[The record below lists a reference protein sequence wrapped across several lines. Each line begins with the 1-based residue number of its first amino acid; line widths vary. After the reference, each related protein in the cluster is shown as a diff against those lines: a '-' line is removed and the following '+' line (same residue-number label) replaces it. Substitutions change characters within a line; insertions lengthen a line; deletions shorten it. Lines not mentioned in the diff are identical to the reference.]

1 MTDRSLP
8 RFFVSPSDGAAGPA
22 LETGRRLVLSPA
34 EAHHAVHVLRLRAGD
49 PVEVF
54 DGRGG
59 SAEARL
65 AEVAR
70 GAVTVV
76 VETVR
81 APLVAP
87 APALRLAFAVPKGK
101 RLDWLLEKA
110 TELGAARL
118 APVRFARSVA
128 GGEALSPTARRR
140 WEARCMAAAKQSGR
154 AHLPVIEPVAPLA
167 DALPPEGAGA
177 AGVFGDTGA
186 AARPVTGALAGLPS
200 PSAFGAVHMYVGPE
214 GGLTAAERRRLAGA
228 GLVGVRLGATVLR
241 TETAAVALL
250 AVVSAWRDGA
260 ESSAT
265 PARW

>member
-1 MTDRSLP
+1 MTERPLP
-8 RFFVSPSDGAAGPA
+8 RFFVSPSGDADGPA
-22 LETGRRLVLSPA
+22 LETGRRVVLPPA

-49 PVEVF
+49 PVEIF
-54 DGRGG
+54 DGRGA

-65 AEVAR
+65 AEAAR
-70 GAVTVV
+70 GEVTAI

-81 APLVAP
+81 TPIPAP

-128 GGEALSPTARRR
+128 GVEALSEAARRR
-140 WEARCMAAAKQSGR
+140 WEARCIAAAKQSGR

-167 DALPPEGAGA
+167 EALPPEGAGA
-177 AGVFGDTGA
+177 AGVFGDTGD
-186 AARPVTGALAGLPS
+186 AARPVGAALAGLPS
-200 PSAFGAVHMYVGPE
+200 PFPSGAIHIYVGPE
-214 GGLTAAERRRLAGA
+214 GGLTEAERRLLAGA
-228 GLVGVRLGATVLR
+228 GLVGVRLGPTVLR

-260 ESSAT
+260 ETAAMPSG
-265 PARW
+265 W